1 MLLKCAEY
9 GVWYKVGPRRKA
21 GLGNRTLLVG
31 IRSLDFILRATED
44 TRGVLKPGKSWER
57 VW

>member
-44 TRGVLKPGKSWER
+44 TRGVLKPGKS
-57 VW
+57 